1 MGKAKSYPSLFQNSP
16 DLSKTPLS
24 QKGIWNENCTLKFF
38 TPSTETVPKDL
49 PVQRN
54 SNSPLTAED
63 SRTGAEG
70 KLPLYWGRKFE
81 SACLG
86 ISFLIPFFF
95 LKLTSDKK
103 IKMINAQE
111 RPYHPSRQSPFK
123 KGSLGNP
130 TDLYYVRIKIAEWQ
144 FWTLSISDSLTLSHL
159 LLVAHSS
166 ELHFNFSQ

>member
-1 MGKAKSYPSLFQNSP
+1 MKIAHLNSSLQAQKQFPKTSPSR
-16 DLSKTPLS
+16 
-24 QKGIWNENCTLKFF
+24 G
-38 TPSTETVPKDL
+38 
-49 PVQRN
+49 
-54 SNSPLTAED
+54 TA
-63 SRTGAEG
+63 TAP
-70 KLPLYWGRKFE
+70 LPLKIQGQERKESYLCTGEESLSLHVWG
-81 SACLG
+81 
-86 ISFLIPFFF
+86 FLFSSLFFF

-111 RPYHPSRQSPFK
+111 WPCHPSRQSPFK

-130 TDLYYVRIKIAEWQ
+130 TDLYYVRIKVAEWQ